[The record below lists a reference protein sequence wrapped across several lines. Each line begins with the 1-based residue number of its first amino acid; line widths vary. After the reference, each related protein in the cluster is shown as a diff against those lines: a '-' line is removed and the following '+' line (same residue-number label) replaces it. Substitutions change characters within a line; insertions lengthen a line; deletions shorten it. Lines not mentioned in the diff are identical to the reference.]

1 MENNE
6 KPEGQNQQVPF
17 KESAPAEQTP
27 SQPPFT
33 SQPPVP
39 PTAGVQPPAPPQPAQ
54 QAWQQPQVPQPPQ
67 PAQQAWQQPQPQQQ
81 WQQPQQPGQQ
91 QWQQPGQQ
99 QWQQPGQQ
107 QWQQPGQQQWQQP
120 GQQQWQ
126 QPGQQQWQQGQ
137 QYSQAPTW
145 EQLKASGNYQIPPE
159 YPAGRFNPEGFNW
172 LCFFFSWIW
181 YLVKGMWQ
189 KAVVLLI
196 AGWVLSYV
204 TFGLAG
210 IAVSIYAGIVG
221 YRDYMRFYNSKQQFW
236 F

>member
-81 WQQPQQPGQQ
+81 WQQP
-91 QWQQPGQQ
+91 
-99 QWQQPGQQ
+99 
-107 QWQQPGQQQWQQP
+107 QQP